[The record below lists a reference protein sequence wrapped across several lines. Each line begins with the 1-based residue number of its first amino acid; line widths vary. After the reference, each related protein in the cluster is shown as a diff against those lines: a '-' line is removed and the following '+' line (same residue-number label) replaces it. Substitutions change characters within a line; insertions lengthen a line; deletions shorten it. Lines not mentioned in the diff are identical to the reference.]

1 MTPKLILPL
10 DFIAIKMLSSKIRPA
25 TINDALSIVKIR
37 VRALTEDE
45 VSGFVVPG
53 DNLYS
58 SVDKLRS
65 AWDRANRLQDG
76 SEVFVAEC
84 NGKIIGFIVLNM
96 DHSDDNIDNV
106 VVAKKEQGKGVGRA
120 LVKYVEQ
127 LARSRGFSVLKTDT
141 TENALG
147 IPWKAYGF
155 WKKMGYKDTG
165 ERIATD
171 YGFKGIPL
179 IKNLK

>member
-1 MTPKLILPL
+1 MPKLIFLP
-10 DFIAIKMLSSKIRPA
+10 DFIASKMLSLKIRPA

-37 VRALTEDE
+37 AGALTEDE

-58 SVDKLRS
+58 SVHKLRIV
-65 AWDRANRLQDG
+65 WDRNNRLQKG
-76 SEVFVAEC
+76 FEVFVAEC
-84 NGKIIGFIVLNM
+84 DGKVIGFIVLNM
-96 DHSDDNIDNV
+96 NDADDNIDNV

-120 LVKYVEQ
+120 LVEYVEE

-165 ERIATD
+165 ERIATE
-171 YGFKGIPL
+171 YGFKVIPL
-179 IKNLK
+179 VKNLK

>member
-1 MTPKLILPL
+1 M
-10 DFIAIKMLSSKIRPA
+10 SSLKIRPV
-25 TINDALSIVKIR
+25 TIDDALSIAEIR
-37 VRALTEDE
+37 VEALTEDE

-58 SVDKLRS
+58 SVDKLRKV
-65 AWDRANRLQDG
+65 WERDNRLHG
-76 SEVFVAEC
+76 GFEVFVAEC
-84 NGKIIGFIVLNM
+84 NDKIIGFIVLNM
-96 DHSDDNIDNV
+96 DVSDDNIDNV

-120 LVKYVEQ
+120 LVEYVEE

-155 WKKMGYKDTG
+155 WKKMGYEDTG
-165 ERIATD
+165 ERIATE
-171 YGFKGIPL
+171 YGFKDIPL
-179 IKNLK
+179 VKNLK